1 MMDGIAYL
9 VQPGGYIEDDIGQ
22 HIPQKEKLL
31 QIFVSISSVSR
42 SEFFNAGSNGL
53 SPEYVLKTAS
63 VNYSGETE
71 IEYNGTRYSIYRTY
85 LAPDSDDIELY
96 IQKKVGV
103 L

>member
-1 MMDGIAYL
+1 MDGVAFLIK
-9 VQPGGYIEDDIGQ
+9 PGGYIEDEIGQ
-22 HIPQKEKLL
+22 HIPQKEQLF
-31 QIFVSISSVSR
+31 QIFVSLSSVSR
-42 SEFFNAGSNGL
+42 SEFYQAGANGL

-71 IEYNGTRYSIYRTY
+71 LEYNDVRYSIYRTY
-85 LAPDSDDIELY
+85 LTPETDEIELY